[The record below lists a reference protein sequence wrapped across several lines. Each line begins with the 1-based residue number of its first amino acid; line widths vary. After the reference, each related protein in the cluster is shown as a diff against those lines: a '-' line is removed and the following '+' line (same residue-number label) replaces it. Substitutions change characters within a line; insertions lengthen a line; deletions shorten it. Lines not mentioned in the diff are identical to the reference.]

1 MNYQV
6 YITDGIDVVELD
18 TESIDINS
26 VFAISDI
33 QDIGA
38 RKDNTKTIQFKGT
51 KTNNNAFGT
60 FFDLGRTSDFDYD
73 NAILFNYN
81 PLRKVTALVYDDT
94 NLIFRGSLRI
104 QEINID
110 KNGVPIYNTVLTG
123 SLIDLKAAIQD
134 RTLSDLDF
142 SDLRHSYSIS
152 SITESWS
159 STTVGYD
166 VSTSAF
172 TSTPF
177 QYGKNYV
184 YPNIDYGNFFQDATS
199 INQLHMKNFK
209 PAIYVREYFDRIFGQ
224 SNISGFT
231 YEIKG
236 SSEFIDMFNHLIIPD
251 NQIKYQ
257 STIKGFVSTY
267 STPLASL
274 PFYFSTTAAWAW
286 NKLLWIGEI
295 QNPPTDIA
303 GPLLNRHLGYYN
315 HVLIVLRD
323 FTTNGKIEISF
334 NVNYIDTFLVIKPRV
349 LGALRFVKRPA
360 EDNENGD
367 SGWSEIARQEFYLLA
382 NAGVTNYSYTIDIGT
397 TEYKEGEQIGIQLS
411 TEYVDLFGNNQPERR
426 FITYNVTNLKLSL
439 PRDES
444 SPITLQIQPAIGD
457 YITPTPPINIKQ
469 IDFIKSIMHQFNLY
483 CYTTMDNPKNMIFQ
497 KYDDYYVYSLPD
509 YIKDSALDWT
519 SKIDYNNGFKI
530 KSNIDLPKSYLFTH
544 KEDGDWFTD
553 LYKKTYNETYG
564 QFSFNDEYGLQ
575 DTKKVELIFSPIVL
589 ISDTGTD
596 RKYPALY
603 TEDGG
608 MKKVDKTNIRM
619 GYYNGLQP
627 CNPYTINYLSS
638 ASTIVEVYSGNTYPQ
653 FSNYYLTGEG
663 TGTTV
668 VNDIHFNQPRQV
680 YCSLSDDYFT
690 APNSYQ
696 NYYINQVTNL
706 TNPDVT
712 YVECKALL
720 NDIDIS
726 NLDLRTPIYIN
737 TGTMNGAYFKLLKV
751 QYNGSDVPSQIQL
764 QKIAF

>member
-18 TESIDINS
+18 TENIDINS

-142 SDLRHSYSIS
+142 SDLRHPYSIS

-184 YPNIDYGNFFQDATS
+184 YPNIDYGNILQDATS

-251 NQIKYQ
+251 NQVGFL
-257 STIKGFVSTY
+257 STVSGITTTCNLPLIYTPYLFNKGSY
-267 STPLASL
+267 GS
-274 PFYFSTTAAWAW
+274 YDWAW
-286 NKLLWIGEI
+286 NRLIPIGQI
-295 QNPPTDIA
+295 VHPNTTIA
-303 GPLLNRHLGYYN
+303 GPLFQNHLGYYN
-315 HVLIVLRD
+315 
-323 FTTNGKIEISF
+323 
-334 NVNYIDTFLVIKPRV
+334 RV
-349 LGALRFVKRPA
+349 LDAQKDLTTSGKLEIVFDSFLSSSITGITSLLGAVRFVKRPP
-360 EDNENGD
+360 EDNEDGD
-367 SGWSEIARQEFYLLA
+367 SGWTEILRQEFYLET
-382 NAGVTNYSYTIDIGT
+382 NVGNQTHNYSLDIGNL
-397 TEYKEGEQIGIQLS
+397 EIKKGEQIGVQIS
-411 TEYVDLFGNNQPERR
+411 TAFPSGNYYL
-426 FITYNVTNLKLSL
+426 IAYSVASCKLSF
-439 PRDES
+439 PRDERS
-444 SPITLQIQPAIGD
+444 FITFQAEPAVGD
-457 YITPTPPINIKQ
+457 YIIPKPPINIKQ

-553 LYKKTYNETYG
+553 LYKKTFNETYG

-608 MKKVDKTNIRM
+608 IKKVDKTNIRM

-627 CNPYTINYLSS
+627 CFPYTINYLSS
-638 ASTIVEVYSGNTYPQ
+638 ASTIVEVYSGATYPQ
-653 FSNYYLTGEG
+653 FGNYYLTG
-663 TGTTV
+663 TGSATTV

-690 APNSYQ
+690 VPNSYQ